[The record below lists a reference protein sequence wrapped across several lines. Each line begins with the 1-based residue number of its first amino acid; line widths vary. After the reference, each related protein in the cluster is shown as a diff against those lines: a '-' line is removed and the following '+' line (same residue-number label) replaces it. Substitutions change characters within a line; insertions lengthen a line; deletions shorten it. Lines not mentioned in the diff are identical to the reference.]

1 MKKKYIRPFVEA
13 AFMEANAM
21 LAESLPIYIDGPQV
35 PGGSTQAK
43 KNDWDI
49 FGTDGDEPEV
59 D

>member
-1 MKKKYIRPFVEA
+1 MKKTYIQPSMEA
-13 AFMEANAM
+13 AFLEAREM

-49 FGTDGDEPEV
+49 FGTDEEE
-59 D
+59 